1 MLQKFTRRAAVSIA
15 VISTLLAP
23 AIHAE
28 PGTPTARKTSYMSPA
43 SGGINSGTPAA
54 GIAAGLDN
62 NSGPLVFSAP
72 PRESAEAGT
81 AIYKPIADYLSV
93 ALGKP
98 VIYKHSGNW
107 LTYQTEMQKG
117 SFDIVFDG
125 PHFNG
130 WRADKMH
137 HNTLVKIPGDH
148 VFVVVIRK
156 DNTSISELKQ
166 LSGRRVCGMA
176 SPNLGTLTMLNQFD
190 NPSRQPVLV
199 DTEGWDNIYKGVISG
214 QCVAAVMPL
223 NNLHRYDMGGTF
235 TRVVYR
241 GAALPNQAF
250 SAGPRVTP
258 EDQTKIT
265 RALLA
270 KEAAPVTERLRTAF
284 AVDGALLPASKDE
297 YVAMG
302 GMLKDVWGYQ

>member
-1 MLQKFTRRAAVSIA
+1 MLQKFSRRAAISIA
-15 VISTLLAP
+15 VISAILAP

-28 PGTPTARKTSYMSPA
+28 PGAAAARKTSFAPPA
-43 SGGINSGTPAA
+43 TAA
-54 GIAAGLDN
+54 GALAGSIAAGTEIN
-62 NSGPLVFSAP
+62 TGPLVFSAP
-72 PRESAEAGT
+72 PRESAEAGA
-81 AIYKPIADYLSV
+81 AIYKPIADYLSTT
-93 ALGKP
+93 LGKS